1 MSSKIRNVGPK
12 SAAWLRQIGVRSTE
26 DLIRVGPV
34 EAFLKVKRAGFRPSL
49 NLLYAMAGAMADCHW
64 AELPEE
70 RKQELLAALE
80 AAESANPIRTRWEK
94 AAAAAIHVRIA
105 RTAKRV
111 ECMAHLKRISRSK
124 GGDLETAQSQAD
136 NNSATAGKLQSG
148 SGGLLNP
155 QQHAA
160 SAPGGEF
167 H

>member
-64 AELPEE
+64 AELPDE

-94 AAAAAIHVRIA
+94 AAAASDRASRNGA
-105 RTAKRV
+105 DEAESPAEADAGADNLLNDADSDSEPTAG
-111 ECMAHLKRISRSK
+111 
-124 GGDLETAQSQAD
+124 GGDTD
-136 NNSATAGKLQSG
+136 SG
-148 SGGLLNP
+148 VSRF
-155 QQHAA
+155 
-160 SAPGGEF
+160 E
-167 H
+167 

>member
-94 AAAAAIHVRIA
+94 AAAASDRASRNGADEAEAHTEA
-105 RTAKRV
+105 DAGASNLLDDTESDGDSTA
-111 ECMAHLKRISRSK
+111 AGS
-124 GGDLETAQSQAD
+124 DAD
-136 NNSATAGKLQSG
+136 NGVSRF
-148 SGGLLNP
+148 
-155 QQHAA
+155 
-160 SAPGGEF
+160 E
-167 H
+167 